1 MEAKGT
7 YADFVN
13 RMLDEVDFL
22 GAPKARETLEKL
34 LVECGLGSQTLDE
47 VRKHAASAIGSY
59 ERMIS
64 TELRKPLNSK
74 LSWNDAIKELD
85 KRKSGKSAREE
96 ADRCL
101 RIAKLLRE
109 GVRP

>member
-7 YADFVN
+7 YAEFVDKV
-13 RMLDEVDFL
+13 LDEVDFL
-22 GAPKARETLEKL
+22 GAPKAKETLEKL
-34 LVECGLGSQTLDE
+34 LADCGLAGQTLDE
-47 VRKHAASAIGSY
+47 ARKHTASAIAAY

-64 TELRKPLNSK
+64 TELRKPSNSK

-85 KRKSGKSAREE
+85 KRRRGKSAREE
-96 ADRCL
+96 AARCL
-101 RIAKLLRE
+101 KITKLLRE